1 MPTRTKPKPP
11 APAVD
16 AAVLRVVPLFKG
28 VDDRVL
34 QDAIAAARTRR
45 VPAGGVFFREN
56 DPATTIYLLVAGR
69 VKATQLTPE
78 GHQVIHM
85 LLTSGEAFGGV
96 SALGEGVYPV
106 TAEAVEDSFALSW
119 DAATMTALMRA
130 HPDIA
135 INTARFVAR
144 RLHELQVQHRQ
155 LMTERVERRVAR
167 ALLKLARHA
176 GRRVQQGVQIDFPLS
191 RQDLAEMTGTTLFTV
206 SRLLSAWEEQGAIAT
221 GRRKVTIREPHRLVE
236 IAEEL

>member
-1 MPTRTKPKPP
+1 
-11 APAVD
+11 VD
-16 AAVLRVVPLFKG
+16 KAMLRAVPLFKG
-28 VDDRVL
+28 VDEAVL
-34 QDAIAAARTRR
+34 QDAIAGARSRR
-45 VPAGGVFFREN
+45 VAAGGVFFREH
-56 DPATTIYLLVAGR
+56 DPATHIYLLVDGR
-69 VKATQLTPE
+69 VKATQLSPE

-96 SALGEGVYPV
+96 AALGEGVYPI
-106 TAEAVEDSFALSW
+106 TAEAVEDSLALSW
-119 DAATMTALMRA
+119 DAATMTALMRQ
-130 HPDIA
+130 HPEIA

-155 LMTERVERRVAR
+155 LMTERVERRLAR

-176 GRRVQQGVQIDFPLS
+176 GRRVELGVEIDFPLS

-206 SRLLSAWEEQGAIAT
+206 SRLLSGWEEQGLIAT
-221 GRRKVTIREPHRLVE
+221 SRRKVTIREPHRLVE